1 MISAE
6 AVTPTAGRVQALTHY
21 ALALLIGVLAVAW
34 YAAAPAG
41 IRYPHTPD
49 SAAYVEAARHVLAGD
64 GLVTSAGLGDAAA
77 TAPLALFPPGF
88 PLLVAAVSA
97 LCGTPPELAAVAIS
111 WISWALIPV
120 ALLFALAPVLDRR
133 AVQLLAVLVVASPG
147 LAEVGWL
154 ALSDTAFLLAVTGSF
169 GFLLRASH
177 APPRLAPAAMLTAG
191 LLCGVAYLLRN
202 SGTALFAATIFAF
215 AVLVAARAIAARS
228 ALIRLA
234 WWAAGA
240 ATVLLPLWARNL
252 AVFGTLQ
259 PYRMPPSDLGLIEN
273 IRSYLQAMLLD
284 LSGAEAIGMLAW
296 DGARLVTLAMLG
308 LAAAWVARPRLRRA
322 WARSGEAERLA
333 FVLLGAYAAA
343 GGCMVILA
351 RTLYQWGEPINLRH
365 VIQYDWTL
373 LALAAMTLAALRSR
387 PLVILALAST
397 VLLAG
402 ARWAHNDARLDKER
416 ATYAAV
422 TEEADPVQ
430 ALARQPNRGVMFTN
444 KMRLVVARNRPLMD
458 EIAALPASTVVVS
471 NLHDVLRIETGRS
484 IHPLWIGGECD
495 AERIMREVAAV
506 AGSADLRVLIF
517 PKNELLR
524 SGCWTKLHGDVS
536 MRRPPATSAPNLV
549 TLGGALS
556 YAPPAAPR

>member
-1 MISAE
+1 MITAA
-6 AVTPTAGRVQALTHY
+6 AVTPSAGRAQALVHY
-21 ALALLIGVLAVAW
+21 ALALLTGVLAVTW
-34 YAAAPAG
+34 YAAEPAG

-49 SAAYVEAARHVLAGD
+49 SSAYVEAARHVLAGQ
-64 GLVTSAGLGDAAA
+64 GLVTSAALGDAAA

-97 LCGTPPELAAVAIS
+97 LFDTPPALAAVALS
-111 WISWALIPV
+111 WISWALIPL

-133 AVQLLAVLVVASPG
+133 AVHLLAVLVVASPG

-154 ALSDTAFLLAVTGSF
+154 ALSDTAFLLAVIGSF
-169 GFLLRASH
+169 GFLLRASQ
-177 APPRLAPAAMLTAG
+177 APQQRAPAAMLAAG
-191 LLCGVAYLLRN
+191 LLCGVAYVLRN
-202 SGTALFAATIFAF
+202 SGTAVFAATIFAF
-215 AVLVAARAIAARS
+215 AVLVAARAIALRT
-228 ALIRLA
+228 ALVRLA

-240 ATVLLPLWARNL
+240 ATMLLPLWARNL

-259 PYRMPPSDLGLIEN
+259 PYRMPASDVGLIEN

-322 WARSGEAERLA
+322 WARAGETERLA
-333 FVLLGAYAAA
+333 FVLLAAYAAA
-343 GGCMVILA
+343 GACMVILA

-365 VIQYDWTL
+365 VIQYDWAL
-373 LALAAMTLAALRSR
+373 LALAAITLAALRSR
-387 PLVILALAST
+387 PVAVLALAGA

-402 ARWAHNDARLDKER
+402 ARWAHNDARLDGER

-444 KMRLVVARNRPLMD
+444 KIRLVVARNRPLMD

-471 NLHDVLRIETGRS
+471 NLHEVLRIETGRS
-484 IHPLWIGGECD
+484 IYPLWIGGECE
-495 AERIMREVAAV
+495 AARIVREVAAV

-524 SGCWTKLHGDVS
+524 SGCWAKLQRDASVS
-536 MRRPPATSAPNLV
+536 PPASSTPSVV
-549 TLGGALS
+549 TLGATLS